1 MEKVTNNLIV
11 SLNNLAV
18 KVNNLDYVLGVYHEW
33 KKEKEEFGEYLRKRV
48 EELSK
53 VRDNKS
59 ISDKWWKTIL

>member
-33 KKEKEEFGEYLRKRV
+33 KKEKEDFKRYLHERV
-48 EELSK
+48 EKLSK
-53 VRDNKS
+53 DRDNKS
-59 ISDKWWKTIL
+59 VSDK